1 MLLGFTFH
9 DLDNLLKEWSNDLPW
24 KVALVRLGLAAVLGG
39 LVGLEREVRGRQ
51 AGFRTN
57 LLVSMG
63 CALSML
69 VSISFAFHPWPHDP
83 GVNIN
88 IDPARVAYGVMGGI
102 GFLGAGVIIKH
113 SSGGVR
119 GLTTAAALWCVAAI
133 GLACGMGLYVLS
145 VAAAVLVIISLWTLD
160 AVEHLLP
167 KVRYRA
173 LTVRVPWRAG
183 VIGELVTGVKT
194 ASQLHVRDATFQR
207 VGDLSMVEVRLVI
220 AFSSKKRYFAFE
232 RKVEEA
238 LNCQLISSQD
248 A

>member
-1 MLLGFTFH
+1 MLVAYNLQYI
-9 DLDNLLKEWSNDLPW
+9 DNLLKAWSNDLPW
-24 KVALVRLGLAAVLGG
+24 KVALVRLGLAALLGG

-63 CALSML
+63 CALAML
-69 VSISFAFHPWPHDP
+69 VSISFAFHPWPHEP

-145 VAAAVLVIISLWTLD
+145 VAAAVLVILSLWTLD

-173 LTVRVPWRAG
+173 LTVRAPWGPG
-183 VIGELVTGVKT
+183 VVGELVGKVRSG
-194 ASQLHVRDATFQR
+194 SQLHVRDATFQR
-207 VGDLSMVEVRLVI
+207 VGDLSRVEVRLVI

-232 RKVEEA
+232 RKAEEV
-238 LNCQLISSQD
+238 LGCELVSSQE